1 MIAVARWPPS
11 NFVSTL
17 PSSLMSQM
25 KSVGKEP
32 PLVAVSDKAKTV
44 TTVVQAFLWSAF
56 ALFII
61 AFVFSSAARNHVAKM
76 AKEANVKSI
85 GEKGIEFG
93 TLEEKTLQL
102 VQENA
107 QLRQK
112 QNPVPVNQDVRP
124 DPAAAAVLTALQ
136 QVNPQTTREEGFWV
150 YVGEYNEQKH
160 AFRNSPNFELNAPP
174 KGGATITATSDVY
187 KRDRQPYKDAN
198 GNWLLGRI
206 VGVVPK
212 GKSVNVLETAKIEG
226 ENQYD
231 FNSWV
236 RAKDSD

>member
-1 MIAVARWPPS
+1 M
-11 NFVSTL
+11 
-17 PSSLMSQM
+17 
-25 KSVGKEP
+25 
-32 PLVAVSDKAKTV
+32 AVSEKAKTV
-44 TTVVQAFLWSAF
+44 TVVVQAFLWTAF

-61 AFVFSSAARNHVAKM
+61 AVVFSSAARKHVAKM

-102 VQENA
+102 VQENT

-112 QNPVPVNQDVRP
+112 QNPVPVNQDVKP
-124 DPAAAAVLTALQ
+124 DPAATAVLTALQ
-136 QVNPQTTREEGFWV
+136 QVNPQPAKEKGFWV

-160 AFRNSPNFELNAPP
+160 AFRNPPNFDVNAPP
-174 KGGATITATSDVY
+174 EVGVTTTATQDVY
-187 KRDRQPYKDAN
+187 KRDRKPYKDAN
-198 GNWLLGRI
+198 GNWQLGMI

-212 GKSVNVLETAKIEG
+212 GKSINVLETVKIEG

-231 FNSWV
+231 YNSWV
-236 RAKDSD
+236 RAKMAD

>member
-1 MIAVARWPPS
+1 M
-11 NFVSTL
+11 
-17 PSSLMSQM
+17 
-25 KSVGKEP
+25 
-32 PLVAVSDKAKTV
+32 AVSEKAKTV
-44 TTVVQAFLWSAF
+44 TAVVQAFLWTAF

-61 AFVFSSAARNHVAKM
+61 AFVFSSVARKHVAKM

-102 VQENA
+102 VQENT

-112 QNPVPVNQDVRP
+112 QNPVPVNQDVKP
-124 DPAAAAVLTALQ
+124 DPTAAAVLTALQ
-136 QVNPQTTREEGFWV
+136 QVNPQPAKEEGFWV

-160 AFRNSPNFELNAPP
+160 AFRNPPNFDVNAPP
-174 KGGATITATSDVY
+174 DVGATITVAQDVY
-187 KRDRQPYKDAN
+187 KRDRKPYKDAK
-198 GNWLLGRI
+198 GNWQLGMI
-206 VGVVPK
+206 TGVVPK
-212 GKSVNVLETAKIEG
+212 GKSVKVLETAKIEG

-231 FNSWV
+231 YNSWV

>member
-1 MIAVARWPPS
+1 M
-11 NFVSTL
+11 
-17 PSSLMSQM
+17 
-25 KSVGKEP
+25 
-32 PLVAVSDKAKTV
+32 AVSEKAKTV
-44 TTVVQAFLWSAF
+44 TVVVQAFLWTAF

-61 AFVFSSAARNHVAKM
+61 AFLFSSAARKHVATM
-76 AKEANVKSI
+76 AEEANVKSI

-93 TLEEKTLQL
+93 TLEKKTLQL
-102 VQENA
+102 IQENT

-112 QNPVPVNQDVRP
+112 QNPVPLNQDLKP

-136 QVNPQTTREEGFWV
+136 QVNPQPAREEGFWV

-160 AFRNSPNFELNAPP
+160 AFRSSPNFDLNVPP
-174 KGGATITATSDVY
+174 QVGATITATSDVY

-198 GNWLLGRI
+198 GNWQLGRI

-231 FNSWV
+231 YNSWV